1 MQRLARGRSY
11 PHVGCAATR
20 MWRHGPW
27 RSVAAMIT
35 ILLIAGILLLAVALV
50 AFAAFQALAEHW
62 ANDDLHRRHGR
73 RLT

>member
-1 MQRLARGRSY
+1 
-11 PHVGCAATR
+11 
-20 MWRHGPW
+20 
-27 RSVAAMIT
+27 MIT